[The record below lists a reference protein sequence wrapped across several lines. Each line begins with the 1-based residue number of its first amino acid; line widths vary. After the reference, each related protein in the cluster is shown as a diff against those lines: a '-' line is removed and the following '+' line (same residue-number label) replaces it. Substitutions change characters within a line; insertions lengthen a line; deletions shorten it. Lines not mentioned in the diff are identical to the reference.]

1 MSATTPSWISTSRT
15 MSSSVTGRRS
25 SGSITCSSAFRTL
38 VAIGLHA
45 ASVAPTGSGRRPP
58 SGGEALPD
66 GVRVHDRWPLLEERR
81 PDGRAP
87 HASREAAGR
96 RARRGCSTGLAFL
109 CGGLVSAAGF
119 SIGWRHQAQRNTDA
133 ETALATATARHTRP
147 RAPDRRR
154 SRPRSPA
161 RARGG
166 ARSIRR
172 LPQPQL
178 RSRQLVSAATKVGAD
193 ATASNG
199 AGASVSS
206 GAGALTATAD
216 RIASELKT
224 LETYLT
230 TTPTGRL
237 DPGYIAS
244 QTGYLTRQ
252 LGKLQTAGGGL
263 GASIGSFDAAL
274 RKLMP
279 ERRRTFDSLRPP
291 RTRDLAFASGI
302 AI

>member
-1 MSATTPSWISTSRT
+1 VW
-15 MSSSVTGRRS
+15 
-25 SGSITCSSAFRTL
+25 
-38 VAIGLHA
+38 
-45 ASVAPTGSGRRPP
+45 
-58 SGGEALPD
+58 
-66 GVRVHDRWPLLEERR
+66 LL
-81 PDGRAP
+81 
-87 HASREAAGR
+87 
-96 RARRGCSTGLAFL
+96 TGLAFL

-133 ETALATATARHTRP
+133 ETALATATAHTQALERQIVTLQTTLA
-147 RAPDRRR
+147 RTRGAE
-154 SRPRSPA
+154 A
-161 RARGG
+161 RARQT
-166 ARSIRR
+166 ATAAAASERAA
-172 LPQPQL
+172 L
-178 RSRQLVSAATKVGAD
+178 SAAAKVGAD
-193 ATASNG
+193 ATASNS
-199 AGASVSS
+199 AAASVSS

-274 RKLMP
+274 RKLM
-279 ERRRTFDSLRPP
+279 RSAVALS
-291 RTRDLAFASGI
+291 TR
-302 AI
+302 